1 MRTKVESV
9 SIPVI
14 EEELKLDREAVQT
27 GRVRVHTT
35 PEERIETVSESLLR
49 TEVRIERV
57 QKNEEI
63 DAIPPLR
70 DEGDTVVVPVVEE
83 RLVRKLFLVEEVR
96 LKRRVATEEINQQ
109 IKLRSQ
115 RVHVERTESSGEP
128 PTDDQE

>member
-115 RVHVERTESSGEP
+115 RVDVERTESSGEP